1 MKDEFASTVDILEIQ
16 MRLAEMDKRLAKI
29 LDSCIHLASL
39 VEDLYV
45 ISRPLRGEVSE

>member
-16 MRLAEMDKRLAKI
+16 MRIDQIEKRMDKMLRN
-29 LDSCIHLASL
+29 CIHLSSL

-45 ISRPLRGEVSE
+45 ISRPLREEVSE